1 MIANVGRERFRI
13 LKVLEERP
21 VLVCEVEYMDDDD
34 DRSEEAVAMGRWGL
48 EFFRLL
54 VFSGARV

>member
-34 DRSEEAVAMGRWGL
+34 DRSEEAGAMGRWG
-48 EFFRLL
+48 
-54 VFSGARV
+54 